1 MKLLIP
7 LSFLQMLSISTTA
20 MNWIASQVFN
30 CSRKIFAT
38 CFMHKRG
45 PSQWH
50 LTGLFY
56 IDSIK
61 LHYSSSSFPWAN
73 CFLFYLLI
81 TLFYHRTKGF
91 FIFYWVSQ
99 KSGSS
104 FFFGSFYLLSL
115 SVSFQLM
122 YYRHTS
128 NHKQDLYIT
137 STNIFLE
144 YYVQSLLSFCSK
156 VCNDSVLLKK
166 LNPN

>member
-30 CSRKIFAT
+30 RSRKIFAT

-122 YYRHTS
+122 YS
-128 NHKQDLYIT
+128 SPLVGFSWSFIVKFLFSFILLPISLIIFII
-137 STNIFLE
+137 STLNIF
-144 YYVQSLLSFCSK
+144 
-156 VCNDSVLLKK
+156 
-166 LNPN
+166 